1 MTRLIKT
8 FVLLILTAA
17 LSGCL
22 SIGFPQYEAL
32 SNRVE
37 PPASD
42 IADFSWELSFA
53 GYETEVYAIN
63 TQIGNLFANA
73 ANDVVYFDGDMI
85 RRIAKLGQYQR
96 FIRFEDVASDE
107 ADTTSIIAANEIV
120 RQVLVDNQLYET
132 LVCEPFI
139 KHTTNR
145 MTQTC
150 QGLKRYTTVLTFASD
165 ELVSIEQDIPFY
177 NQTLTLTKSTYN
189 LVSD

>member
-1 MTRLIKT
+1 VIRAIAL
-8 FVLLILTAA
+8 FLFTAI

-42 IADFSWELSFA
+42 IANFSWELSFA
-53 GYETEVYAIN
+53 GYATEVYAIN
-63 TQIGNLFANA
+63 TQVGNLFANA
-73 ANDVVYFDGDMI
+73 ADDVVYFDGDMI

-107 ADTTSIIAANEIV
+107 ADTTSTIAANEIV